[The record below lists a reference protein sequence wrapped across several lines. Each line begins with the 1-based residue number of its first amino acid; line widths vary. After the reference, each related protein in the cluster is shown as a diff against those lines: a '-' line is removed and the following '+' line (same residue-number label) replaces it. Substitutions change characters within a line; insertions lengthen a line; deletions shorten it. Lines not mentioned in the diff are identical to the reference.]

1 MSILFNL
8 QTHLLIYLFI
18 VPLIPQKI
26 LGETVHILILQSTFN
41 KVDFNKISVF
51 QIYYEVSISKNKQHS

>member
-41 KVDFNKISVF
+41 KVLIF